1 LHDQLGESIGETL
14 IALLI
19 SSLALLMLAGA
30 ISTAGRI
37 ITRNKNSMNSYYET
51 EQRTFESDWD
61 SKVATAWSS
70 MEESSTQ
77 TSQQSVGGGS

>member
-1 LHDQLGESIGETL
+1 MSNKILIKMRNQLGESIGETL

-37 ITRNKNSMNSYYET
+37 ITTNRNSMSTYYET
-51 EQRTFESDWD
+51 EQRDFETNWD
-61 SKVATAWSS
+61 KKVADAWAELDSS
-70 MEESSTQ
+70 SS
-77 TSQQSVGGGS
+77 